1 MGNRL
6 FVGNLSFNST
16 EDTIADAFEQAGF
29 KPASV
34 TILSDRETGRS
45 RGFGF
50 VEMGSP
56 DEAANAIQALDGQEI
71 DGRNVRVNEAEERKP
86 RSGGGGGGGL
96 GGLLGGLAGAAGAGG
111 GGGGGGYGGGG
122 GGGGGGGAGGRRERW

>member
-86 RSGGGGGGGL
+86 RSGGGGGGG
-96 GGLLGGLAGAAGAGG
+96 
-111 GGGGGGYGGGG
+111 GYGGGG